1 MVHVPYKGGGVSVQ
15 DVMTGEV
22 QLTFENPATALPMM
36 AAGGV
41 RALAVTS
48 ETRSPHLPDVPTMIE
63 SGIAGFATVSF
74 FGLVV
79 EAGTPDTIVAR
90 LNDAV
95 NRSLAAEAARA
106 TLRQLSLE
114 VGPGT
119 PAELAAYLARERSR
133 WEEIARLAHVEV
145 E

>member
-1 MVHVPYKGGGVSVQ
+1 MIAS
-15 DVMTGEV
+15 
-22 QLTFENPATALPMM
+22 
-36 AAGGV
+36 GGV
-41 RALAVTS
+41 RALGVTS
-48 ETRSPHLPDVPTMIE
+48 ETRSPHLPDVPIMIE

-74 FGLVV
+74 LGLVV
-79 EAGTPDTIVAR
+79 KAGTPEAIVAR

-95 NRSLAAEAARA
+95 NRSLAANAAQT
-106 TLRQLSLE
+106 TLRQLSLD

-119 PAELAAYLARERSR
+119 PAEFAAYLTRERTR